1 MKALVW
7 LAIPLVA
14 VVLAILWVMW
24 ATRTR
29 PPVDVHDS
37 LEERERFKAAF
48 DRRSGDPS
56 KDRVPDRRRGHERR
70 RPRRDS

>member
-7 LAIPLVA
+7 LVIPVVA

-56 KDRVPDRRRGHERR
+56 KGRVPERRRGHERR
-70 RPRRDS
+70 NNRRGS

>member
-70 RPRRDS
+70 RPRRHS

>member
-1 MKALVW
+1 MSALAW

-37 LEERERFKAAF
+37 LEEHERFKAAF

-56 KDRVPDRRRGHERR
+56 KDRVPDRRRGHDRR
-70 RPRRDS
+70 GNRSGS

>member
-56 KDRVPDRRRGHERR
+56 KDRMPDRRRGHERR